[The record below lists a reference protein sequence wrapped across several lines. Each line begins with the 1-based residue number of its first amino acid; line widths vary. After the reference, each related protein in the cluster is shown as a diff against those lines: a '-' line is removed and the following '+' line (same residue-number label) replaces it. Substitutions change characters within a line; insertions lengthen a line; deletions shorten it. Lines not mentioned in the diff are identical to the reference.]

1 MVLSCRMWKMT
12 CIPFVFPAEQTRR
25 ISRFLCCSS
34 FCNIPWIFFRFWQV
48 NRDIHLTKFC
58 IRCPLFILYNPVCA
72 DIVCCLAEMI
82 IKVGCSLWRYLIFFL
97 QKLFLPQTEPV
108 SESPWF
114 LYRKD
119 PSSSLYHPLRFPSD
133 SAMQAY
139 PLKWSCNS
147 LGSTDAFGSW

>member
-25 ISRFLCCSS
+25 ISRFLCCIS

-82 IKVGCSLWRYLIFFL
+82 IKVGCSLWRYLIFFFKSFSYHRRSRCQNPDVYKRQL
-97 QKLFLPQTEPV
+97 LHTFFLF
-108 SESPWF
+108 SPF
-114 LYRKD
+114 SVFLIFIRYICALFAFSLYRLFCAL
-119 PSSSLYHPLRFPSD
+119 SI
-133 SAMQAY
+133 
-139 PLKWSCNS
+139 
-147 LGSTDAFGSW
+147 